1 MGVLEAMC
9 LRCANQPARQEIQTP
24 NVCII
29 RNNLPLFVCS
39 PGTLSLADVALM
51 WLIRTVLT
59 VRVQV
64 DGPTAIRHLTN
75 ELNNKTMVKLILD
88 SRFNGTSLCNN
99 DTGITSLVRG
109 GALVTSNRGY
119 YVYICTPGSI

>member
-1 MGVLEAMC
+1 
-9 LRCANQPARQEIQTP
+9 
-24 NVCII
+24 
-29 RNNLPLFVCS
+29 
-39 PGTLSLADVALM
+39 M

-64 DGPTAIRHLTN
+64 DGPTAIHHLTN

-109 GALVTSNRGY
+109 GASVTSKRA
-119 YVYICTPGSI
+119 